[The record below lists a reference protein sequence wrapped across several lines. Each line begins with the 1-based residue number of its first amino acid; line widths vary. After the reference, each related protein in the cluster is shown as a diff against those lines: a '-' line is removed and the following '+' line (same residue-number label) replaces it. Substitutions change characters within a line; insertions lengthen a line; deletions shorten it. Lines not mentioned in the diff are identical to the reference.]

1 MKTKTA
7 IIRLVVSALALV
19 LVPFSAQAA
28 NLVIG
33 ARAEVEMDPH
43 FFWLSSN
50 TAYYRH
56 LYGHLVATDEK
67 AQTIPDL
74 AESFRPIDDTTWEF
88 KLRKGV
94 RFHDGSTFD
103 AQDVIASFE
112 RVRTIANSPSP
123 YTGNLRGIKETIA
136 VDPLTIRIKTIKPE
150 PLLPG
155 ALTTI
160 VIIPSEI
167 AKTAKTADF
176 KTAKAAI
183 GTGPYKFV
191 SYTPGD
197 KLVLTRNDDY
207 WGKRPYWDN
216 VTFKFIKDDTARV
229 AALLGGDVDLIDFV
243 APADVPRL
251 ERDPKTVVH
260 IGPSD
265 RTIYLYLDVGRDV
278 TPYAVDKKTGKPLA
292 KNPLKDLRVRKA
304 ISMAIDREAMT
315 QKVMEKLATP
325 ASQTVPPGFGG
336 YNPDIPVTPYDPEG
350 AKALLAE
357 AGYPD
362 AFGLSVQC
370 TSDRYVNDG
379 KICQAIGQMLAR
391 VGFDMKVETMP
402 KAVYFPKAT
411 SRTGDSFS
419 LFLLGWGSSASGEA
433 DTLWNLMETYD
444 KEGGAGHYNLGNY
457 SNPKLDAL
465 IKQAT
470 QTLDA
475 KKRHAIEAKAMAMAM
490 ADVALI
496 PLHYQSVIVATRK
509 GLDYKTRADEGTQA
523 MEASP
528 AE

>member
-1 MKTKTA
+1 MKL
-7 IIRLVVSALALV
+7 IFLRLVAGVLATVMISL
-19 LVPFSAQAA
+19 SAQAES
-28 NLVIG
+28 LTIG
-33 ARAEVEMDPH
+33 ARAEIEMDPH

-56 LYGHLVATDEK
+56 LYGHLTANDEK
-67 AQTIPDL
+67 SQKIPDL
-74 AESFRPIDDTTWEF
+74 AESFTPIDDTTWEF

-94 RFHDGSTFD
+94 RFHDGSELD
-103 AQDVIASFE
+103 AEDVIASFE
-112 RVRTIANSPSP
+112 RVRTIPNSASP
-123 YTGNLRGIKETIA
+123 YTGNLRGIIETIA
-136 VDPLTIRIKTIKPE
+136 VDPLTVHIKTEAPD

-155 ALTTI
+155 MLTNI

-167 AKTAKTADF
+167 AKTATTPDF
-176 KTAKAAI
+176 KTSKAAI
-183 GTGPYKFV
+183 GSGPYKFV
-191 SYTPGD
+191 EYVPGD

-207 WGKRPYWDN
+207 WGERPVWDT
-216 VTFKFIKDDTARV
+216 VTFKFIKDDAARV

-251 ERDPKTVVH
+251 QRDEKTVVH

-265 RTIYLYLDVGRDV
+265 RTIYLYTDVGRDV
-278 TPYAVDKKTGKPLA
+278 TPYAVDKATGKPLA

-304 ISMAIDREAMT
+304 ISMSIDRDVMV

-336 YNPDIPVTPYDPEG
+336 YNPDIPVTAYDPVG

-391 VGFDMKVETMP
+391 VGFDMKVEAMP

-419 LFLLGWGSSASGEA
+419 LFLLGWGSSSSGEA
-433 DTLWNLMETYD
+433 DTLWNLIQTYD

-457 SNPKLDAL
+457 SNAELDAL
-465 IKQAT
+465 IDKAS

-475 KKRHAIEAKAMAMAM
+475 KERHAIERKAMAMAM
-490 ADVALI
+490 EDVALI

-509 GLDYKTRADEGTQA
+509 GLTYTTRADEGTIA

-528 AE
+528 SE